1 MAEPISSIPG
11 HPRYDPAKV
20 AGASFD
26 TVRRGFDEVQ
36 VRSFLGD
43 LASSLRASHEVEDRL
58 RRELARLEAQ
68 VGVAES
74 IDDTMLV
81 ERLGEEAAKILN
93 AAREAAATRIQRA
106 DEDAAA
112 TAERAYRH
120 AADVRARADR
130 VLEEKVAEAE
140 ATAAAVLAE
149 SEGIIEA
156 ARAEAETIVEEA
168 RVQGRQMIDET
179 IQHREQM
186 LQSMERRRQRA
197 RIQVE
202 RLQAGRDRLLASYE
216 IVQRTLDE
224 ARSELDLA
232 LPEAKIEAAKAARRL
247 EEQDPRTPA
256 ELEAELA
263 TARVAGLLGAD
274 PTVEDGP
281 DAADQPEE
289 AVAEEAVAEEPEPAE
304 EEPTEEAGPEPTD
317 EPEPAEE
324 AVAEEP
330 EESEEPT
337 EEPESAEEE
346 PTEEEPTEE
355 AVAEEPEPESE
366 PPGEPATTRVDDL
379 FAQLRGQ
386 PDDADPAEA
395 APPVPGAPLADDE
408 IAELLARRDLE
419 LEPIGVSLA
428 RSLKRAMTSSQN
440 DLLDLLRRG
449 SVDDLP
455 DLGRSIVE
463 AAEPALAAAWTAGAG
478 FYGAPPS
485 EPAELDD
492 LSEGF
497 AGRFVSPLKLALADC
512 LSGGGDV
519 AEAIRAVFRDHR
531 GRRLD
536 DEVGDL
542 IAASFNRGIYD
553 ATPKRH
559 PIQWVPDETS
569 GPCPA
574 AAGNVAVG
582 PVRRGEHFP
591 SGSPHPPSEPG
602 CRCLLKPVDQ

>member
-68 VGVAES
+68 VGVAET

-168 RVQGRQMIDET
+168 RLQGRQMIDET

-281 DAADQPEE
+281 DAADHPEE
-289 AVAEEAVAEEPEPAE
+289 AVADEARPDQPEEAGAEEPEPTEEESTEEAVAEEP
-304 EEPTEEAGPEPTD
+304 
-317 EPEPAEE
+317 
-324 AVAEEP
+324 
-330 EESEEPT
+330 
-337 EEPESAEEE
+337 E

-355 AVAEEPEPESE
+355 AVAEEAVAEEPELEPEP
-366 PPGEPATTRVDDL
+366 PAEPATTRVDDL

-591 SGSPHPPSEPG
+591 SRSPHPPSEPG

>member
-43 LASSLRASHEVEDRL
+43 LASSLRASHAVEDRL

-168 RVQGRQMIDET
+168 RLQGRQMIDET

-289 AVAEEAVAEEPEPAE
+289 AVADEAVAEEPEPAE
-304 EEPTEEAGPEPTD
+304 EEPTEE
-317 EPEPAEE
+317 
-324 AVAEEP
+324 
-330 EESEEPT
+330 EPT
-337 EEPESAEEE
+337 EEPE
-346 PTEEEPTEE
+346 P
-355 AVAEEPEPESE
+355 E

-497 AGRFVSPLKLALADC
+497 ADRFVSPLKLALADC